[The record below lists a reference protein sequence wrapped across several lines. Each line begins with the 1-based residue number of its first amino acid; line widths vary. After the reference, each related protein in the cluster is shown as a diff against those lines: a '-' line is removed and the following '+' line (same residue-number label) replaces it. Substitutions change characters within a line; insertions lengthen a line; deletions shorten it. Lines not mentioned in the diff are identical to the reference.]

1 MDNLTTGFQALPPE
15 APMDMPVQ
23 SLRGAVV
30 SDMAGARRPPA
41 LPGMALRRLA
51 VIGSA
56 VALTAFAG
64 REMHKVLGVN
74 GVTPLEVAILVV
86 FVTLFAW
93 IALALAS
100 SVAGFFCLMKSSS
113 SGTGVDEGMALPR
126 TALLM
131 PAYNEQPARIMAALA
146 VIHAELERLGVGES
160 FDLFVLSD
168 TTDPD
173 AWIAEEAAYLALL
186 QLTGTGQVFYRRRR
200 KNTERKAGNIADWVR
215 RWGGAYPQFM
225 ILDADSVMTGDCILA
240 LARGLA
246 MRPEAGLIQSLPVI
260 VGGHTLFARMQQ
272 FAGRVYGPMIA
283 QGIAWWHGSDGNYWG
298 HNAMIRTEA
307 FASAAGLPVLPGRK
321 PFGGAIMSHDF
332 VEAALIRRAGWA
344 VIMLPGLPGSYEESP
359 PSLTDLAVR
368 DRRWC
373 QGNLQH
379 IAVLPTRG
387 LHWVSRLHL
396 LMGIG
401 SYITAPLWLL
411 FLVMGILISLQSR
424 FVLPNYFPSGPT
436 LFPVWPAVDPVRS
449 MYVFIGTMA
458 VLLGPKLLAWFAF
471 VLHRDD
477 RRGAGG
483 LVRSFLSVLVE
494 TLLAGLLAPVAML
507 FQSSAVVTI
516 LAGRD
521 GGWAPQRRDDG
532 RVPFGATLRHYMPHT
547 LTGVLLGLVSW
558 LVSVPLLLWMSPV
571 VLGLTLAAPLADVTS
586 RRGAGVALRRMGLL
600 QTPEE
605 AFPPPV
611 LTEVQH
617 VQPGLVQRDMPAIER
632 LMSDPALLMAHRAM
646 LPPARHRGDAF
657 DPALLMGLAKLSE
670 CDALPGQGEL
680 TQAERAALLGDG
692 GALDRL
698 EALAGASEERRDGR
712 GWRDR
717 EVMTAG
723 AATIA

>member
-1 MDNLTTGFQALPPE
+1 MDGVTYPFQALPPE
-15 APMDMPVQ
+15 TPLDMPVQ
-23 SLRGAVV
+23 SLGIAPNPQ
-30 SDMAGARRPPA
+30 RRPTTP
-41 LPGMALRRLA
+41 PWMALRRLL

-56 VALTAFAG
+56 VLLTAFAA

-74 GVTPLEVAILVV
+74 GVAPLEVAILVV

-100 SVAGFFCLMKSSS
+100 SIAGFICLLTASSAGRAGLGDG
-113 SGTGVDEGMALPR
+113 SGPLLR

-131 PAYNEQPARIMAALA
+131 PAYNEQPARIMATLA
-146 VIHAELERLGVGES
+146 VIHADLFRLGVGLA

-173 AWIAEEAAYLALL
+173 AWIAEEAAYLALRT
-186 QLTGTGQVFYRRRR
+186 QTGAQNIYYRRRAR
-200 KNTERKAGNIADWVR
+200 NTERKAGNIADWIR

-225 ILDADSVMTGDCILA
+225 ILDADSVMTGECIVA
-240 LARGLA
+240 LAREMA
-246 MRPEAGLIQSLPVI
+246 ARPDAGLIQSLPVI
-260 VGGHTLFARMQQ
+260 VGGQTLFARMQQ

-283 QGIAWWHGSDGNYWG
+283 QGIAWWHGADGNYWG

-321 PFGGAIMSHDF
+321 PFGGHILSHDF
-332 VEAALIRRAGWA
+332 VEAALIRRAGWG
-344 VIMLPGLPGSYEESP
+344 VVMLPGLPGSYEESP

-379 IAVLPTRG
+379 IAVLRTRG

-401 SYITAPLWLL
+401 SYVTAPLWLL

-424 FVLPNYFPSGPT
+424 FVLPDYFPSGPA
-436 LFPVWPAVDPVRS
+436 LFPAWPAVDPVRS

-471 VLHRDD
+471 ILNRED

-483 LVRSFLSVLVE
+483 VVLSFLGVLVE

-532 RVPFGATLRHYMPHT
+532 RVPFGATLRHYLPHT
-547 LTGVLLGLVSW
+547 LTGLALGLVSW
-558 LVSVPLLLWMSPV
+558 LVSLPLLLWMSPV
-571 VLGLTLAAPLADVTS
+571 VLGLTLAAPLADFTS
-586 RRGAGVALRRMGLL
+586 RRSAGRALRRMGLL

-605 AFPPPV
+605 TFPPRV
-611 LTEVQH
+611 LTDVQH
-617 VQPGLVQRDMPAIER
+617 LQPGLMQPEVAAIDR
-632 LMSDPALLMAHRAM
+632 LLSDPGLMAAHRAM
-646 LPPARHRGDAF
+646 LPPPRRCGEPF
-657 DPALLMGLAKLSE
+657 DPALLMGLAKLS
-670 CDALPGQGEL
+670 DRDSLPGPADL
-680 TQAERAALLGDG
+680 TRAERAALLGDAV
-692 GALDRL
+692 ALDRL
-698 EALAGASEERRDGR
+698 EAVAPVTLPGHAGIR
-712 GWRDR
+712 
-717 EVMTAG
+717 
-723 AATIA
+723 AAE